1 MLNSFLSLYIA
12 GILGLNI
19 APSSL
24 PSLPKETDAAM
35 LASANLSDSQ
45 GQTSIPVKDSIHI
58 SPIIGARG
66 SIALD
71 LNSDSILYEKNPDE
85 RLKIASITK
94 LMTLLIVLEENKLD
108 DIVKV
113 SANATSTPGSTMF
126 LKTGEKIS
134 VENLI
139 YGALI
144 NSANDAS
151 VALAEYNAGST
162 SAFVVK
168 MNNKAKD
175 IGLTNTHFSNP
186 VGLDDSDNYSSARD
200 IAHLGKFLYHN
211 NLIKKIAKI
220 KSTEVRSVSGNYTHK
235 LESTNKLLDSY
246 LKINGLKTGTTDDAG
261 RCLIAIAE
269 NDRGE
274 EIVTVVLNSG
284 DRFRESKILIDWVF
298 RAFTWP
304 NK

>member
-1 MLNSFLSLYIA
+1 MLNSLLSLYIA
-12 GILGLNI
+12 SILGLNI
-19 APSSL
+19 SPSNTPANNGEATL
-24 PSLPKETDAAM
+24 AA
-35 LASANLSDSQ
+35 ATLSENYS
-45 GQTSIPVKDSIHI
+45 GSRPIKDSIHI

-66 SIALD
+66 SIATD
-71 LNSDSILYEKNPDE
+71 IDSGEVLFEKNPDE

-108 DIVKV
+108 EVITV
-113 SANATSTPGSTMF
+113 SRNAADTPGSTMF
-126 LKTGEKIS
+126 LVSGEQIT

-144 NSANDAS
+144 NSANDAA
-151 VALAEYNAGST
+151 VALAEHNAGS
-162 SAFVVK
+162 SAAFIIK

-175 IGLTNTHFSNP
+175 LGLTNTHFSNP
-186 VGLDDSDNYSSARD
+186 VGLDDDDNYSSAYD
-200 IAHLGKFLYHN
+200 IANLGKYLYHN
-211 NLIKKIAKI
+211 KIVKKVAKI
-220 KSTEVRSVSGNYTHK
+220 RSTSVRSVSGNYTHK

-269 NDRGE
+269 NNDGH
-274 EIVTVVLNSG
+274 EIITVVLNSS
-284 DRFRESKILIDWVF
+284 DRFGESKILIDWVF
-298 RAFTWP
+298 RAFTWT